1 MAAKID
7 HEWTGIW
14 QFPFGTQNKLHEL
27 LGKLKQENVS
37 TLTILVMGK
46 AGVGKSSTV
55 NSILGEKVATV
66 SAFQSQGLRPAMCSH
81 TRAGFTLNIID
92 TPGFVEDGYVNEQS
106 LEILKRNLQFL
117 WFWLKTTGGAR
128 WGKNV
133 FSFRSFF
140 YSSLVSFCF

>member
-7 HEWTGIW
+7 HEWTGIR

-27 LGKLKQENVS
+27 LGKLKQE
-37 TLTILVMGK
+37 

-66 SAFQSQGLRPAMCSH
+66 SAFQSEGLRPAMCSR

-106 LEILKRNLQFL
+106 LEILERFLLNKTIDILLYVDWLDAYRVDSLDRLVIRAITDTFGKRI
-117 WFWLKTTGGAR
+117 
-128 WGKNV
+128 
-133 FSFRSFF
+133 
-140 YSSLVSFCF
+140 